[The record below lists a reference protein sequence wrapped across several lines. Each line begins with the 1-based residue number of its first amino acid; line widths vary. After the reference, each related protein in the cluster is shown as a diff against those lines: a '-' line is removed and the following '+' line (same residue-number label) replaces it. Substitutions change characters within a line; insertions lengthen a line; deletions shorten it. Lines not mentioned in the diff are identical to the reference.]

1 MPNISNRQRELEDIE
16 FLILQH
22 SIDNDDEAE
31 EEAMLLYIMALSTRF
46 IERPRKD
53 RSKTNLHFYFTEVF
67 PHLSDAAFRSC
78 FRTTKEG
85 FKSLMD
91 LLQGHNIFYNKS
103 TYPQAHPGWQLAV
116 ALMRIGTYGNGAS
129 AVRIEGTLFL
139 GQGTATLYTNRVI
152 TAILS
157 KRDQWL
163 AWPDAARRR
172 EMREVLASEGF
183 PGCVGFVDGT
193 TIPLAQ
199 KPAADGETYH
209 DRHERHVESLEFLFA
224 VCDCYFCCS
233 LFLLLMFNLLFPLRS
248 FPSAFLQILH
258 GTSSDL

>member
-129 AVRIEGTLFL
+129 AVRVEGTLFL
-139 GQGTATLYTNRVI
+139 GQGTVTLYTNRVI

-157 KRDQWL
+157 KRNQWL

-172 EMREVLASEGF
+172 EMREVLAPEGF

-209 DRHERHVESLEFLFA
+209 DRHERHVESLEFLFV
-224 VCDCYFCCS
+224 VCVCCFCCS
-233 LFLLLMFNLLFPLRS
+233 LFLLFYV
-248 FPSAFLQILH
+248 
-258 GTSSDL
+258 